1 MSEEFESLSRQLHG
15 CEDGEAI
22 RLASLMASGV
32 VHDFGNLMQVVSSA
46 IRLIEQQLDQAA
58 LANVGPLIQG
68 ASRSVERAI
77 VLSRQIL
84 GISRSDHLFEEAVC
98 LKSALAS
105 IKHPICWMVGPSIR
119 VELTAEND
127 LPAVFCNV
135 RQFERV
141 VLNLVINAKDAMP
154 NGGHLRISARR
165 DILKD
170 RVIVVL
176 RVTDTGCGM
185 SPETVKRAAQ
195 PLFTTKAAGRGSG
208 LGLAMVSEF
217 ARRAGGS
224 VQIESVV
231 NRGTWITLRLPTCR
245 K

>member
-1 MSEEFESLSRQLHG
+1 MCDEFEPLSRPLDG
-15 CEDGEAI
+15 CEDSEAI
-22 RLASLMASGV
+22 RLATLMSNGV

-46 IRLIEQQLDQAA
+46 IRLIEQKLDPAT
-58 LANVGPLIQG
+58 LANVGPFIQG
-68 ASRSVERAI
+68 AAQSVERAI

-84 GISRSDHLFEEAVC
+84 GITRPDHAHEEAAC

-105 IKHPICWMVGPSIR
+105 IKHPICWMVGPGIR
-119 VELTAEND
+119 VELTVESD

-135 RQFERV
+135 REFERV
-141 VLNLVINAKDAMP
+141 VLNLVINARDAMP
-154 NGGHLRISARR
+154 NGGHLCISARR
-165 DILKD
+165 DVLKD

-176 RVTDTGCGM
+176 CVTDTGCGM
-185 SPETVKRAAQ
+185 SPETARRAGQ

-217 ARRAGGS
+217 ARHAGGS
-224 VQIESVV
+224 VQIESVE